1 MRKLS
6 GSAVRTWARPTADD
20 MDQVYKKVCSNA
32 ERFGLDL
39 DDYQWAGM
47 DFGKLMEDRKG
58 EFTDDGCRLIDSFVQ
73 DEYSGK
79 IEKQDIESEPA
90 YGCEMNERVNH
101 RSMAGM
107 IAGIGMNGPDGILAI
122 QELIGDELVATVTPD
137 GDSRIQVSTD
147 RPVPGEDI
155 DIGFEP
161 D

>member
-1 MRKLS
+1 M
-6 GSAVRTWARPTADD
+6 G
-20 MDQVYKKVCSNA
+20 
-32 ERFGLDL
+32 
-39 DDYQWAGM
+39 
-47 DFGKLMEDRKG
+47 
-58 EFTDDGCRLIDSFVQ
+58 
-73 DEYSGK
+73 
-79 IEKQDIESEPA
+79 
-90 YGCEMNERVNH
+90 EMNERVNH

>member
-1 MRKLS
+1 MFKTTLKPRTRDKFLDLEDKLLTS
-6 GSAVRTWARPTADD
+6 MIILEECWDIAEIRHKDHMDSTIAEIVRSAVRTWARPTADD

-90 YGCEMNERVNH
+90 YG
-101 RSMAGM
+101 
-107 IAGIGMNGPDGILAI
+107 
-122 QELIGDELVATVTPD
+122 
-137 GDSRIQVSTD
+137 
-147 RPVPGEDI
+147 
-155 DIGFEP
+155 
-161 D
+161 